1 MHQIAARVFSFAS
14 GNRVTVNDDR
24 WSGIQCYI
32 FEKILLKTYHSFCS
46 NDPKSQHASYDQ
58 ISVVASTL
66 RDYRFSAL
74 FFLDVLRQTHN
85 RIIIG
90 IEMLAMRDLLSITVC

>member
-1 MHQIAARVFSFAS
+1 MHRITARILSFAS

-24 WSGIQCYI
+24 WSRIQCNI
-32 FEKILLKTYHSFCS
+32 FEKIILKTYHSFCS
-46 NDPKSQHASYDQ
+46 NNPKSQHASYNQ
-58 ISVVASTL
+58 ISLVASTL
-66 RDYRFSAL
+66 RDYSFSAL
-74 FFLDVLRQTHN
+74 FVLDVLRQTHN